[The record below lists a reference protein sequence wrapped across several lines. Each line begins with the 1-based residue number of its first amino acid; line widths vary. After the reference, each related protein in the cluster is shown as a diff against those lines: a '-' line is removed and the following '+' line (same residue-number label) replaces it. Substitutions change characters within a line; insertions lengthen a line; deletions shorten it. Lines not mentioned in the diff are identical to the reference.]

1 MDALAAWI
9 EAERGRFILWLPVA
23 MASGILIYFDL
34 AAEPPIWLG
43 AVLALPLLIALM
55 VFWRYPPARLILAL
69 LLFAAIGFARAEL
82 RTASEP
88 PLTSIPYGAVAI
100 TGKLAAIDLLP
111 GGRRITIAAASLD
124 NSPIARAIHVRL
136 RADDATILVPGARIA
151 VRALLFK
158 PERPAYPGAWDA
170 GRDAFFNGIGASG
183 FALGQVSVTAPPLHD
198 GMSIWLRGLREAI
211 AANIMRV
218 LPISTGS
225 VAVTLLTGFQQEMP
239 VAERQSFIAA
249 GLAHLLAVAGLH
261 VGIVMG
267 LFFFISRFLAT
278 RHEIAALRLPA
289 KALAAIIALA
299 AGAAYAALTGAHLPI
314 LRSLAMASLVT
325 LAVLAK
331 RQAISYR
338 GLALAAIAILLVTPE
353 AILGVSFQMSFSAV
367 LALIAGHAAMRA
379 WFYRRHEKATARNWL
394 FGHVAALFV
403 TSLLAGS
410 ASMPFAAFQFQQLQP
425 YWILANLVA
434 VPLTA
439 LWVLPLGLLALSL
452 MPLGG
457 AFLAL
462 IPMGW
467 GIAIIVWLAG
477 IIAAWPGAMLHIKP
491 MNGVP
496 ILLIA
501 AGLAWLC
508 LWRSRARHLG
518 IAAMLAGLLVYMA
531 TPPPDVLISS
541 DAKLI
546 ALADPREIILFRQKK
561 AGAFV
566 VAQWQAVWNGRP
578 FTPADTLPC
587 TGAFC
592 RPPSPFNNIVVALA
606 PPFADCPTAMLVVS
620 PVPLRGVCKGS
631 ARVVV
636 DRFTV
641 WRDGAIAAWVTAN
654 AVRLQSDRQVE
665 GSRPWVMPWP
675 VYHRSSND

>member
-1 MDALAAWI
+1 
-9 EAERGRFILWLPVA
+9 
-23 MASGILIYFDL
+23 
-34 AAEPPIWLG
+34 
-43 AVLALPLLIALM
+43 
-55 VFWRYPPARLILAL
+55 
-69 LLFAAIGFARAEL
+69 
-82 RTASEP
+82 
-88 PLTSIPYGAVAI
+88 
-100 TGKLAAIDLLP
+100 
-111 GGRRITIAAASLD
+111 
-124 NSPIARAIHVRL
+124 
-136 RADDATILVPGARIA
+136 
-151 VRALLFK
+151 
-158 PERPAYPGAWDA
+158 
-170 GRDAFFNGIGASG
+170 
-183 FALGQVSVTAPPLHD
+183 
-198 GMSIWLRGLREAI
+198 MSIWLRGLREAI

-331 RQAISYR
+331 R
-338 GLALAAIAILLVTPE
+338 
-353 AILGVSFQMSFSAV
+353 
-367 LALIAGHAAMRA
+367 LIAGHAAMRA

-394 FGHVAALFV
+394 FGHISALFV

-439 LWVLPLGLLALSL
+439 LWVLPLGLLALAL

-508 LWRSRARHLG
+508 LWRSAARLLG
-518 IAAMLAGLLVYMA
+518 ICAMLAGLLVYMA

-675 VYHRSSND
+675 VYYRPNSN